1 MIVLIKSNCGKFAEI
16 FDRPTVCKSAL
27 EFRYS
32 YQEEIEEKIE
42 QFGSFILT
50 SPRAVKAIE
59 KTGKQF
65 DGETAYVVGPK
76 TAAAARSIGL
86 DPIGQDSGNSK
97 ELAKIV
103 EGSPLF
109 LCSNRRQ
116 DTIPNRTS
124 CKEQFAYETVVKE
137 SVEIPDSAN
146 WIVFFSPSST
156 EAVDANGDFK
166 TAAIGPTTAS
176 HIENPDAVAKRPD
189 PESLRKAILSA

>member
-1 MIVLIKSNCGKFAEI
+1 MIVLVKTTCGKFAEV

-27 EFRYS
+27 KFRYP
-32 YQEEIEEKIE
+32 YQEEIKEKVE
-42 QFGSFILT
+42 QFDSFILT

-59 KTGKQF
+59 KSGKRF
-65 DGETAYVVGPK
+65 EGETAYVVGPK
-76 TAAAARSIGL
+76 TAEAARSIGL

-116 DTIPNRTS
+116 DTIPNRTN

-137 SVEIPDSAN
+137 SVETPDDASSV
-146 WIVFFSPSST
+146 VFFSPSAT
-156 EAVDANGDFK
+156 EAVDTTGDFK

-176 HIENPDAVAKRPD
+176 HRENPDAVAERPE
-189 PESLRKAILSA
+189 PKSLKEAILSA